1 LQPLFIAQQDRV
13 PIAPSFDVQ
22 PLLRTRQRSSE
33 LWPVMRVCAISG
45 RDRPSARSLGVKR
58 YIVMATVNRPYPADR
73 REIRRRD
80 ATRVWAETEAGR
92 TIILMP
98 VSPKTSSGSA

>member
-73 REIRRRD
+73 REF
-80 ATRVWAETEAGR
+80 AGGR
-92 TIILMP
+92 P
-98 VSPKTSSGSA
+98 REFGQKPKRAAPSF